1 MFINQVLFINL
12 ASSSPT
18 EQTIQSYKI
27 PEFTVDKRLAQKQDD
42 LWYQKNPETNYVII
56 HPVTFLIFWDVAM
69 MGIVSNNNQKY
80 KTLTYV
86 SFIGKSCG
94 FVLFAPVNQDIV
106 QPKRLEIH
114 IINLL

>member
-1 MFINQVLFINL
+1 
-12 ASSSPT
+12 
-18 EQTIQSYKI
+18 
-27 PEFTVDKRLAQKQDD
+27 
-42 LWYQKNPETNYVII
+42 
-56 HPVTFLIFWDVAM
+56 M

-114 IINLL
+114 IINLLWSCCIGLFIVIKWRTIIDIRYKT